1 MTKPRYLARPDLRA
15 TIYEQGRYQTWVAN
29 LINRHK
35 SYLSSVLSGRLTLSA
50 ADAQTIAT
58 ALDASVD
65 DLFRVKT
72 GTSHNEEAP
81 A

>member
-1 MTKPRYLARPDLRA
+1 MTKLRYIARPELRA

-35 SYLSSVLSGRLTLSA
+35 SYLNSVLSGRLTLSDD
-50 ADAQTIAT
+50 DARTIAT
-58 ALDASVD
+58 ALNTSVD

-72 GTSHNEEAP
+72 RTSHNEEAP